1 MEEKINSMETL
12 NNDFSVLTE
21 ENRESVIEM
30 TKFLIITQNTVVP
43 ELLHLDKKQLIKE
56 EVNEKALNN
65 DK

>member
-1 MEEKINSMETL
+1 MEEKINSIQTL

-30 TKFLIITQNTVVP
+30 TKFLIITQNTIVP

-56 EVNEKALNN
+56 EVKEKTLNN